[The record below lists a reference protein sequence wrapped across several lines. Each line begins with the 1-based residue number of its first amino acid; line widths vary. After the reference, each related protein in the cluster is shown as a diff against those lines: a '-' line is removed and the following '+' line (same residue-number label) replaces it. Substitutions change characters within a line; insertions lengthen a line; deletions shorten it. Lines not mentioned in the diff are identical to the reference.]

1 MRRPSSGV
9 VEKSEGELLRAAVQR
24 GNEEAAR
31 SAVGQMAT
39 PAVDR
44 TQVQSESGD
53 GSAAAAAAPLPDAVH
68 VDVPA
73 PAGEATPGAPPA
85 LTGRRRVS
93 LRV

>member
-9 VEKSEGELLRAAVQR
+9 GENSEGELLRAAVQQ
-24 GNEEAAR
+24 EAAR

-53 GSAAAAAAPLPDAVH
+53 ADGSAAAAAAPPPDVH
-68 VDVPA
+68 VDVPAAA